1 MAAAPGQLT
10 MEQWKKRSNFLRAL
24 RWLTTNRDEDLTPEA
39 LIEQFTVYVQENAR
53 TGKVT
58 AQMNHDVVF
67 SEFVTSKYRDPNT
80 PEWFWSHEK
89 KGGAGWKLNPQGLG
103 KKRRKRERESSS
115 GTERWNVSKKIV
127 PTSRVL
133 SQSGA
138 KPLEVRHPH
147 FRPNRK

>member
-67 SEFVTSKYRDPNT
+67 FFFQGRIRSPRGLEDIR
-80 PEWFWSHEK
+80 
-89 KGGAGWKLNPQGLG
+89 NP
-103 KKRRKRERESSS
+103 SFA
-115 GTERWNVSKKIV
+115 
-127 PTSRVL
+127 PTSRENASLPPAV
-133 SQSGA
+133 SS
-138 KPLEVRHPH
+138 PSSPSH
-147 FRPNRK
+147 FNSP

>member
-10 MEQWKKRSNFLRAL
+10 LEQWKKRSNFLRAL

-89 KGGAGWKLNPQGLG
+89 QLACASCVRSHT
-103 KKRRKRERESSS
+103 RRKAQNEIDTFHAS
-115 GTERWNVSKKIV
+115 VSLLRRLDSI
-127 PTSRVL
+127 L
-133 SQSGA
+133 SD
-138 KPLEVRHPH
+138 
-147 FRPNRK
+147 

>member
-1 MAAAPGQLT
+1 MAAVPGQLT
-10 MEQWKKRSNFLRAL
+10 VEQWKKRSNFLRAL

-39 LIEQFTVYVQENAR
+39 LIDQFTVYVQENAR

-89 KGGAGWKLNPQGLG
+89 KGGAEWKLNPQGLG
-103 KKRRKRERESSS
+103 KKRRERTRKLEWHRAVERLEEDRSAEQGSEPKR
-115 GTERWNVSKKIV
+115 
-127 PTSRVL
+127 
-133 SQSGA
+133 
-138 KPLEVRHPH
+138 
-147 FRPNRK
+147 RKAA